1 MKLGL
6 KRKVC
11 MMVLALSMAT
21 QAGAVS
27 VYAQDVVIKDLLVK
41 TVAIIETE
49 PNFSINGGF
58 HELEYGYLL
67 KPMMKDGKSDADH
80 MMVPMR
86 DIFEK
91 LAADYEY
98 NEKTGKITMKINEGV
113 LTMTVGSVEADLDG
127 KALTANYAPEL
138 VLNEDGEE
146 TLYLPA
152 KFVFENL
159 DANVTWDNNRKRL
172 VATCI
177 LTPRQGGEALKTG
190 GEWTFGKILSKEEKD
205 YASTTGKKVADNIV
219 EYQNSNGGWMK
230 IEDGVDMT
238 QSIKG
243 QLSTL
248 LKSTIDNEATI
259 TQMRYLAKVYTVTGE
274 KKYADSFMKGLDY
287 LVKGQ
292 YSNGGWAQYFPVATG
307 YFKNITIND
316 SAMANVLELLMD
328 VAQQDPGYEFVK
340 EQYPEKIEA
349 VKKSIDKGIQC
360 ILDLQIEVDGVKT
373 AWASQYDEVTLE
385 PAFGRAYEVPSIAT
399 QESVKVMQFLMRI
412 ENPSQEIIEAV
423 KAGMTWMDKVKIEG
437 KKMDGETDYSL
448 EFGYDRMLVDDP
460 DSIIW
465 ARFYEIGSDF
475 KPVFSG
481 RDSVVKYSMDEISY
495 ERRNKYSFYGAYLKD
510 SVKVQYEE
518 WLKKVENK

>member
-67 KPMMKDGKSDADH
+67 KPIMKDGKSDADH

-98 NEKTGKITMKINEGV
+98 NEKTGKITMRINEGV

-230 IEDGVDMT
+230 IEDSVDMT

-328 VAQQDPGYEFVK
+328 VIQQDPGYEFVK

-423 KAGMTWMDKVKIEG
+423 KAGMAWMDKVKIEG